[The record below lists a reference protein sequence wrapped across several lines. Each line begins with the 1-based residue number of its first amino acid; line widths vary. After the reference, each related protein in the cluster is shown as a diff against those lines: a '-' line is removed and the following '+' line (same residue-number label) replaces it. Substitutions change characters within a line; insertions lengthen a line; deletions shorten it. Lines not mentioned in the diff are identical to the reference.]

1 MWLLPGSS
9 GKGNRCSGLKINSN
23 AEINKEKNMLTSEM
37 IKDVALAAGADMC
50 GIGSMDRFEGAPREM
65 DPRFIFP
72 EAKSIIGMVFRI
84 PRGVQ
89 RGIEEGTQF
98 YQYPSM
104 AYGGINEIFAPSVLY
119 QVGQLIEDE
128 GYEAFIYRNTGAR
141 GSVSDMDGNL
151 GNTLS
156 PEEQIEAM
164 NQAKRKTNHH
174 RSVQFTRPARLG
186 QEAPD
191 LQFQFRLA
199 AVACGLGEIGW
210 SKMFLT
216 KDFGP
221 LQRVAFIFT
230 DAELEPDPLYD
241 GEPLCRRCM
250 ACVRECP
257 GGCLSKTESIKVNVG
272 GKICEWGKFD
282 EWKCYAFYTHGGRKF
297 NPFVPKE
304 VWDKN
309 ENGDL
314 DVLEKDGVKADEKTV
329 KKVYLAL
336 EEYFPTWVGYN
347 MAKCGGCIRACV
359 SMLEKKGGCMAGRF
373 HETLRT
379 DKPWKMDR

>member
-1 MWLLPGSS
+1 
-9 GKGNRCSGLKINSN
+9 
-23 AEINKEKNMLTSEM
+23 M
-37 IKDVALAAGADMC
+37 IKEAALAAGADMC

-72 EAKSIIGMVFRI
+72 EAKSVIGMVFRI

-141 GSVSDMDGNL
+141 GSVSDMDGTP

-174 RSVQFTRPARLG
+174 RSVQFTRPARPG

-257 GGCLSKTESIKVNVG
+257 GGCLSQTESIKVNVG
-272 GKICEWGKFD
+272 GKVCEWGKLD

-314 DVLEKDGVKADEKTV
+314 DVLEKPDFKADEKSV

-336 EEYFPTWVGYN
+336 EKYFPTWVGYN

-373 HETLRT
+373 HEPLRT
-379 DKPWKMDR
+379 GKPWEMDR

>member
-1 MWLLPGSS
+1 
-9 GKGNRCSGLKINSN
+9 
-23 AEINKEKNMLTSEM
+23 M
-37 IKDVALAAGADMC
+37 IKEAALAAGADMC

-72 EAKSIIGMVFRI
+72 EAKSVIGMVFRI

-141 GSVSDMDGNL
+141 GSVSDMDGSP

-174 RSVQFTRPARLG
+174 RTVQFTRPARPG

-272 GKICEWGKFD
+272 GKICEWGKLD

-314 DVLEKDGVKADEKTV
+314 DVLEKDNVKADENTV
-329 KKVYLAL
+329 KKVYLSL
-336 EEYFPTWVGYN
+336 EKYFPTWVGYN

-373 HETLRT
+373 KEPLRT
-379 DKPWKMDR
+379 GKPWEMER

>member
-1 MWLLPGSS
+1 M
-9 GKGNRCSGLKINSN
+9 
-23 AEINKEKNMLTSEM
+23 
-37 IKDVALAAGADMC
+37 
-50 GIGSMDRFEGAPREM
+50 
-65 DPRFIFP
+65 
-72 EAKSIIGMVFRI
+72 
-84 PRGVQ
+84 
-89 RGIEEGTQF
+89 
-98 YQYPSM
+98 
-104 AYGGINEIFAPSVLY
+104 
-119 QVGQLIEDE
+119 
-128 GYEAFIYRNTGAR
+128 
-141 GSVSDMDGNL
+141 
-151 GNTLS
+151 
-156 PEEQIEAM
+156 
-164 NQAKRKTNHH
+164 
-174 RSVQFTRPARLG
+174 
-186 QEAPD
+186 
-191 LQFQFRLA
+191 
-199 AVACGLGEIGW
+199 GW

-230 DAELEPDPLYD
+230 DAELEADPLYD

-257 GGCLSKTESIKVNVG
+257 GNCLSATESIKVNVG
-272 GKICEWGKFD
+272 GKICEWGKLD

-314 DVLEKDGVKADEKTV
+314 DIMEKEGVKADEKTV

-336 EEYFPTWVGYN
+336 EKYFPTWVGYN

-373 HETLRT
+373 KEPLRT
-379 DKPWKMDR
+379 GKPWEMDR